1 KTGVSPT
8 SLQAFFMNTSRKTDV
23 YSMDFLLSWTREI
36 NHHTKN
42 MMVSVINSKKGKL
55 FMENIF

>member
-1 KTGVSPT
+1 
-8 SLQAFFMNTSRKTDV
+8 MNTSRKTGV
-23 YSMDFLLSWTREI
+23 YSMDVLLSWTREC

-42 MMVSVINSKKGKL
+42 MMVSVINSKRGKL